1 MCAKFSPTMR
11 QVFGQEHFDTTV
23 VKLALESLCLAQG
36 EAGSEGLCVA
46 GGSGTIV
53 PQVIT
58 VM

>member
-1 MCAKFSPTMR
+1 MR